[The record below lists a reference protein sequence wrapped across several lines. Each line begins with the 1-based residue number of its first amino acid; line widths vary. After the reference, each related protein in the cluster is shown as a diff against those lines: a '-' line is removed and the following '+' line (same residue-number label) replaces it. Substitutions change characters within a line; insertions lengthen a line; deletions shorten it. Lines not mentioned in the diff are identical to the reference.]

1 MISRPEMQKSIKEIY
16 ELYLQRNVIS
26 AFTLESVQTIL
37 EIGNEVFQKNNP
49 EEVEKIR
56 KHPPSQAP
64 DILDDEPFSLA
75 RTLEIYKRLK
85 DQYQE
90 ISPELIQRVFETNSR
105 LAWESYRKKYNEYIL
120 SIYKDHPADEYIN
133 YLAAIVFY
141 DKKEYGEALK
151 CINMSLAE
159 NPSSANYTHIKG
171 LCLMQAGELSA
182 ARTYLYQAL
191 FLIELRHDIPPR
203 TLAEERS
210 IYPNYPIEFQTSVD
224 LIRTDLRKLDKIDDI
239 FNYEFM
245 PLIE

>member
-75 RTLEIYKRLK
+75 RMLEIYKRLK
-85 DQYQE
+85 DQFQE
-90 ISPELIQRVFETNSR
+90 ISPELIQHVFETNSR

-120 SIYKDHPADEYIN
+120 GLYKDHPEDEYIN
-133 YLAAIVFY
+133 YLAAIVLY
-141 DKKEYGEALK
+141 DKKEYSESLK
-151 CINMSLAE
+151 CINMALTE

-203 TLAEERS
+203 MLAKDRT